1 MPQIFEMFYS
11 KKPMVKG
18 VGLGLSVSYGIV
30 TRHGGTIEVS
40 SEEGKCT
47 TVTVILPTKPPIDRQ
62 MQLDLK

>member
-1 MPQIFEMFYS
+1 MFYS

-30 TRHGGTIEVS
+30 KRHGGTMEVA
-40 SEEGKCT
+40 SEEGKWT
-47 TVTVILPTKPPIDRQ
+47 TVTVTLPVKPPIARQ

>member
-1 MPQIFEMFYS
+1 
-11 KKPMVKG
+11 MVKG

-30 TRHGGTIEVS
+30 KRHGGTMEVT

-47 TVTVILPTKPPIDRQ
+47 TVTVTLPVKTPIARQ

>member
-1 MPQIFEMFYS
+1 MFYS

-30 TRHGGTIEVS
+30 KRHGGTMEVA
-40 SEEGKCT
+40 SEEGKGT
-47 TVTVILPTKPPIDRQ
+47 TVTVTLPVKPPIARQ

>member
-1 MPQIFEMFYS
+1 MFYS

-30 TRHGGTIEVS
+30 KRHGGTMDVT
-40 SEEGKCT
+40 SEEGKGT
-47 TVTVILPTKPPIDRQ
+47 TVTVTLPVKPPIARQ